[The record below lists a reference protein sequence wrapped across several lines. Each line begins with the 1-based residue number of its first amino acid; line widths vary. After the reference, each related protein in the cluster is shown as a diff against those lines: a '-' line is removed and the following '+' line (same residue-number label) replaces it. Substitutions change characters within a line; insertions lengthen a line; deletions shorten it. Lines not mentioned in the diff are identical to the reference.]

1 MASWTTIDP
10 CRARSRR
17 FPTFRGDPP
26 RGPRRRTTSA
36 ARRRS
41 PTPSCSRRQ
50 PRPGISAGTL
60 PLAAHGYDGFLRWA
74 YDAWAADPVRDA
86 RHVLWPAGDT
96 FLVYPGSQSSIRF
109 ERLREGIVDFEK
121 IRLLRSW
128 ASSSTDRDVKRLASD
143 LEQALS
149 AVASDRAFDEAP
161 LRANLAKGTRALV
174 ALSDQLTR

>member
-1 MASWTTIDP
+1 MA
-10 CRARSRR
+10 
-17 FPTFRGDPP
+17 
-26 RGPRRRTTSA
+26 A
-36 ARRRS
+36 AR
-41 PTPSCSRRQ
+41 PT
-50 PRPGISAGTL
+50 GAAG
-60 PLAAHGYDGFLRWA
+60 PLRHGRENREACLALRGWA

-128 ASSSTDRDVKRLASD
+128 ASSSTDGDVKRLASD

-149 AVASDRAFDEAP
+149 AVASDRDFDEAP